1 MDLVAAGVRADMDY
15 DGRSLKSQ
23 FRRADRSGAKV
34 VLVLGEE
41 EWRRDAVGY
50 RDMAKGIQEEIP
62 VEEAMRRLR
71 GVPKEG

>member
-1 MDLVAAGVRADMDY
+1 
-15 DGRSLKSQ
+15 GRSLKSQ

-34 VLVLGEE
+34 ALVLGED
-41 EWRRDAVGY
+41 EWRRGAAGY

-71 GVPKEG
+71 GHLKED

>member
-1 MDLVAAGVRADMDY
+1 
-15 DGRSLKSQ
+15 
-23 FRRADRSGAKV
+23 V

-41 EWRRDAVGY
+41 EGRRGAVGY

-62 VEEAMRRLR
+62 AEEAMRRLR